1 MTALFFISKVRTCQ
15 EYVPLPHVFPPSA
28 IRQSPTGRATLGS
41 RTLSDVASLC
51 HLSLW
56 CKKNR
61 AHQRLRTNSGA
72 RRSLP
77 RRRCSSRS
85 VFEQVSAC
93 ITTQRIGIVQNKKA
107 LRGECFLFCWLGLV
121 VGVLTGVD
129 AVVQFDDVDVD
140 VAVCVGQ

>member
-1 MTALFFISKVRTCQ
+1 MCEIITINSFLLQNYIYNPLR

-28 IRQSPTGRATLGS
+28 IRQSPLGRDTLGS

-51 HLSLW
+51 HSLRW
-56 CKKNR
+56 CKKIT
-61 AHQRLRTNSGA
+61 AHPQLRTNSGA

-93 ITTQRIGIVQNKKA
+93 ISTQQIGKIKIRSKERI
-107 LRGECFLFCWLGLV
+107 LF
-121 VGVLTGVD
+121 T
-129 AVVQFDDVDVD
+129 
-140 VAVCVGQ
+140 